1 MMPEEV
7 LVTQMNDSQQLNAS
21 QLHHPLIHLAG
32 SQTIANAEELH
43 RSLRDAVTAHSRVKI
58 TLDDVTEL
66 DAAALQILA
75 AAVKDQVVELQ
86 LERPAST
93 DLQYWFNLA
102 GLSSLL
108 PAG

>member
-1 MMPEEV
+1 
-7 LVTQMNDSQQLNAS
+7 VTQMNDSQQLSAS
-21 QLHHPLIHLAG
+21 QLHHPLIQLAG

-43 RSLRDAVTAHSRVKI
+43 RSLRDAVTAHSRINVL
-58 TLDDVTEL
+58 LDDVTEL

-75 AAVKDQVVELQ
+75 AAIKDEVVELQ
-86 LERPAST
+86 LRRPASEG
-93 DLQYWFNLA
+93 LQYWFHLA